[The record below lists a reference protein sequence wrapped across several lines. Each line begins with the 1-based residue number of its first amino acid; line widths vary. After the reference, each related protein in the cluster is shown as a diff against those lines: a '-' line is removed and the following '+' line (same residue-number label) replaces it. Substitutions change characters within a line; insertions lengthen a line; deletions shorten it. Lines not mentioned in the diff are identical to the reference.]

1 MNLRH
6 AWVVA
11 MILRHACGRSEAGHS
26 GAVGVLQPNLCD
38 CVEQSKFWVG
48 LGDLGTRRLLFY
60 GRQLPSMVVV
70 PLLSVLWS
78 SSDWS
83 GYGSASMVVTWPC
96 CINVH
101 AHFLRPVKNARKHF
115 LAIRER
121 LGMCVRVIS

>member
-38 CVEQSKFWVG
+38 AVEQSKFWEG

-60 GRQLPSMVVV
+60 GRQLPVWWWHLSYGPHQPGLVVA
-70 PLLSVLWS
+70 PLLWS
-78 SSDWS
+78 SPACVAS
-83 GYGSASMVVTWPC
+83 GLARYFSSPLLGPDRY
-96 CINVH
+96 IN
-101 AHFLRPVKNARKHF
+101 
-115 LAIRER
+115 I
-121 LGMCVRVIS
+121 

>member
-38 CVEQSKFWVG
+38 AVEQSKFWEG

-60 GRQLPSMVVV
+60 GRLLPSMVVA
-70 PLLSVLWS
+70 PLLWS
-78 SSDWS
+78 SSAWS
-83 GYGSASMVVTWPC
+83 GCGSASMVVTCLC

-101 AHFLRPVKNARKHF
+101 AHFLRPVKNARTHYHG
-115 LAIRER
+115 IRALLE
-121 LGMCVRVIS
+121 MCVRVTS